1 MLKGNTRKLGA
12 VGIAAAA
19 ISGILGLFRI
29 WTLSVFFLAVS
40 VLILTVVGLITHRF
54 VVRRLAAS
62 PDFKSAT
69 SQIAALSSQIEEL
82 KYEDNRIAAIAQ
94 PDPAK
99 HENSEASKK
108 AVVEKPVTEDLQDT
122 KESLPTLNKFAPIGN
137 FIGAEVYRGGVGP
150 EYEFAE
156 RSIIVRGKL
165 ETFALRT
172 RSILMRDVFARAA
185 TNLHYNARDIQ
196 RILRVVRS
204 GQATSAAF
212 VKSWNPDQ
220 LLALA
225 RVLANQRLL
234 PSDLEDAEVIFNAVR
249 KIFGKGAL
257 KKSDIYIYSEVLTEL
272 GMASVQNEILRAG
285 KIDKRDPIHYSLV
298 RANLI
303 NPRGPHG
310 NSEDWLNRVNELY
323 LKENLAP
330 ISINFD
336 SETTLLDSISSSGTK
351 VLDGPIV
358 SVIVPTF
365 KGSEL
370 IETTIKCL
378 KEQTWANL
386 EIIVVDD
393 GSGGP
398 HTEEL
403 ERIIAKYDGVQ
414 LILQPE
420 NLGAYPARNRA
431 MEVAKG
437 EFITVHDDDDWSHP
451 QKIQVQ
457 VEHLLADQNCV
468 ANMTRHTRV
477 TPDLWFTRINNN
489 PSVSQPNFSSLML
502 RKSLVEE
509 LGNWD
514 NVNRGADAEFRDRL
528 VAATGKNVEILHKAP
543 LSFTRTHPNS
553 LTAGEIGRGY
563 IDPSRLFYQ
572 RAYQLSH
579 EGAAVSGAWSDLG
592 FAKPR
597 NMLPGQRGKHFG
609 SYDVIFVTDFAFPG
623 GTSNLTL
630 NEAEASAEAGLKVGM
645 IHMFSPVNTGAVGV
659 TERSLSVVS
668 RSNVDVLSLTDEL
681 DAKHLVVRHPSVLQ
695 FADQLSSN
703 IRVEQVS
710 VIVNNPPVLK
720 GGKGFGFDLYQVKDN
735 VRNLFGCEPSIYA
748 ESGVTYELARPL
760 VDQSV
765 LQTDKWPGFVKFPV
779 QSPRTSVP
787 GRRPVLGR
795 HSRDAQ
801 LKWPSNLSTYRSV
814 YSKNEVFDVHIMG
827 GISSLTPNAKEI
839 VESGAKLTEFG
850 GMSVPEFL
858 SGLDFWSYYHS
869 DSLRESFGM
878 AIVEAMSAGVVVIL
892 PHYMKSNFGDGAIY
906 AKPSEVQRIVSKL
919 WADPEAYSEQS
930 ARGIRVVE
938 EKYTKD
944 ALLARL
950 GANDE
955 PRVGVLK
962 P

>member
-19 ISGILGLFRI
+19 LGGLLALFGI
-29 WTLSVFFLAVS
+29 WSLSALFLALS
-40 VLILTVVGLITHRF
+40 LAVLTIIGLITHRF
-54 VVRRLAAS
+54 VVRRLS
-62 PDFKSAT
+62 GTPDFSTAS
-69 SQIAALSSQIEEL
+69 SQIAALTNQIEGL
-82 KYEDNRIAAIAQ
+82 KTAEQQAQAIATSRG
-94 PDPAK
+94 AGK
-99 HENSEASKK
+99 EANGSASE
-108 AVVEKPVTEDLQDT
+108 LRQ
-122 KESLPTLNKFAPIGN
+122 FAPIGN
-137 FIGAEVYRGGVGP
+137 FIGAEVYRGGIGP
-150 EYEFAE
+150 EYEYAE
-156 RSIIVRGKL
+156 RSITSRGKL

-172 RSILMRDVFARAA
+172 RSIAIRDAFARAA
-185 TNLHYNARDIQ
+185 TSLHYNATDIQ

-204 GQATSAAF
+204 GQASNASFIKT
-212 VKSWNPDQ
+212 WNPEQ

-234 PSDLEDAEVIFNAVR
+234 PADLEDAEVIFNAVR
-249 KIFGKGAL
+249 KIFGKGTL
-257 KKSDIYIYSEVLTEL
+257 KKSDVYIYSEILAEL
-272 GMASVQNEILRAG
+272 GMASVQNEILKAG

-298 RANLI
+298 RANLS
-303 NPRGPHG
+303 NPRNMH
-310 NSEDWLNRVNELY
+310 NDAEAWLKRVNELF
-323 LKENLAP
+323 LREDLLPIEIDFESEAP
-330 ISINFD
+330 F
-336 SETTLLDSISSSGTK
+336 LDSISAPNTK
-351 VLDGPIV
+351 VFDGPLV

-365 KGSEL
+365 KGSAL
-370 IETTIKCL
+370 IDTTLRCL
-378 KEQTWANL
+378 KDQTWGNL

-393 GSGGP
+393 GSGS
-398 HTEEL
+398 ENADEL
-403 ERIIAKYDGVQ
+403 ERIISKYDDIQ

-431 MEVAKG
+431 LEAANG

-457 VEHLLADQNCV
+457 VEHLLQNSDYL
-468 ANMTRHTRV
+468 ANMTRHVRV

-509 LGNWD
+509 LGRWD
-514 NVNRGADAEFRDRL
+514 DVNRGADAEFRDRL
-528 VAATGKNVEILHKAP
+528 VAATGKSVEILYNVP
-543 LSFTRTHPNS
+543 LSFTRTHPDS

-579 EGAAVSGAWSDLG
+579 EGAAASGAWSDLD

-609 SYDVIFVTDFAFPG
+609 LYDVIFVTDFAFPG

-630 NEAEASAEAGLKVGM
+630 NEVEAAADAGLRVGV

-668 RSNVDVLSLTDEL
+668 ESNVDVLSLTDEL
-681 DAKHLVVRHPSVLQ
+681 EASHLVVRHPSVLQ
-695 FADQLSSN
+695 FADQLSSK
-703 IRVEQVS
+703 IHAKRVS

-720 GGKGFGFDLYQVKDN
+720 GGKGFGFDLYQVKSN
-735 VRNLFGCEPSIYA
+735 ALQLFGVYPEIYA
-748 ESGVTYELARPL
+748 ESGVTYQITRPL
-760 VDQSV
+760 VDKDV
-765 LQTDKWPGFVKFPV
+765 LQSDTWPGFVKFPV
-779 QSPRTSVP
+779 QSVREVAPD
-787 GRRPVLGR
+787 RRPILGR

-814 YSKNEVFDVHIMG
+814 YAQNEVFDVHIMG
-827 GISSLTPNAKEI
+827 GINSLTPGAKEI
-839 VESGAKLTEFG
+839 VQNGATLTEFG
-850 GMSVPEFL
+850 GLSVPEFL

-892 PHYMKSNFGDGAIY
+892 PSYMEPNFGDGAIY
-906 AKPSEVQRIVSKL
+906 AEPTEVQSIVARL
-919 WADPEAYSEQS
+919 WSNPEAYSEQS
-930 ARGIRVVE
+930 ARGIRIVK

-944 ALLARL
+944 ALLQRL
-950 GANDE
+950 GAQNDT
-955 PRVGVLK
+955 RMGVVN